1 MAAPGLPFPELWD
14 HIIGFI
20 PPVPSLT
27 PTLKHL
33 ALVCRTFASA
43 AQRSLFRSIS
53 IEDGR
58 RIVIEPEMVVDR
70 SAITG
75 PIVAGHLADVLA
87 SSPHLL
93 PFIRELTVKSEH
105 TECYR
110 ILSEIPWVNLR
121 SLHFKDLLR
130 IPSSA
135 RGAVETLISMPS
147 LRRLEISTY
156 SGTVP
161 NTPTAQWMQW
171 MLSSCSPHLEF
182 LVLEGVYMDSA
193 ELSQGTTNHTASNR
207 RPRLCELSLTHCNG
221 ISGLLLHAFDF
232 STSSLRM
239 VQCIDTHGPDVV
251 LFMRQIGS
259 SVEHLVV
266 SSQDR
271 GHVNEQ
277 LDLAVTFPALT
288 TISSPTPPGI
298 PGENLTFGPAGAIVA
313 NAISPVSTF
322 NTMLRSASADNKIT
336 RIVFEAEVGFFLF
349 ADYNSWFER
358 PIAEFEEIAASH
370 LHALQVVEVH
380 VEPQPRVHGY
390 QPYETVEESV
400 HKAFPKLHQKGLL
413 AVSLLSPTHDH
424 EYEYY

>member
-1 MAAPGLPFPELWD
+1 MAAPGLPLPELWD

-20 PPVPSLT
+20 PPVPSF
-27 PTLKHL
+27 TLKYL

-58 RIVIEPEMVVDR
+58 RIVIEPEMVIDR

-75 PIVAGHLADVLA
+75 PIVAGYLADLLA

-105 TECYR
+105 TECYH

-271 GHVNEQ
+271 GHANEQ

-288 TISSPTPPGI
+288 TISSPTPLGI
-298 PGENLTFGPAGAIVA
+298 PSEYFFFAPAGAIVA
-313 NAISPVSTF
+313 NAISPASTF
-322 NTMLRSASADNKIT
+322 NTMLRSASADNKIA
-336 RIVFEAEVGFFLF
+336 RVVFEAEAGLF
-349 ADYNSWFER
+349 DDCSFWFES
-358 PIAEFEEIAASH
+358 IAEFEEIATSQ

-380 VEPQPRVHGY
+380 VDAQQWVHGY
-390 QPYETVEESV
+390 ESYEKIAESIRN
-400 HKAFPKLHQKGLL
+400 AFPKLHQKGLL
-413 AVSLLSPTHDH
+413 AVSLLSPSHDDD